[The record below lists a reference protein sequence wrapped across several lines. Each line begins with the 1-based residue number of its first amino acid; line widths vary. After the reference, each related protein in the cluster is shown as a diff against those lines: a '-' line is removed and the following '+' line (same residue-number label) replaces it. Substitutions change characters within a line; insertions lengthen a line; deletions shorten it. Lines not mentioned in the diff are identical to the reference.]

1 MAGEIEVAVIGG
13 SGLYRMPDLADTESR
28 VVETPFGAPSDA
40 ITIGTLAGRRVA
52 FLPRHGVGHRIP
64 PALVPARANFY
75 ALKSL
80 GVRAVISVSAV
91 GSLREEIA
99 PLHIVVPDQIVD
111 RTTSRPRTFFD
122 REGLVGHVSLAEP
135 FCPSLRDLLIEEARA
150 AGATVHA
157 HGAYLCIEGPRF
169 STKAESR
176 LYRQWGLDII
186 GMTAMPEAQL
196 AREAELCY
204 AVLAFATDYDVW
216 HESEEQ
222 VSVDLVVQNLTRNVA
237 TAQEIIR
244 RVVPRIA
251 PDGDDACANA
261 LAGALMT
268 EPARVPADVRAR
280 LGILVDKYLPRVG
293 AGGE

>member
-1 MAGEIEVAVIGG
+1 MADEIGIAVIGG

-28 VVETPFGAPSDA
+28 IVETPFGAPSDA
-40 ITIGTLAGRRVA
+40 ITLGTLGGRRVA

-64 PALVPARANFY
+64 PSLVPARANFY

-91 GSLREEIA
+91 GSLRAEIA
-99 PLHIVVPDQIVD
+99 PLHLVVPDQIVD
-111 RTTSRPRTFFD
+111 RTTSRARTFFD

-135 FCPSLRDLLIEEARA
+135 FCPSLRDLLIAGARE

-157 HGAYLCIEGPRF
+157 GGTYLCIEGPRF

-196 AREAELCY
+196 AREAELHY
-204 AVLAFATDYDVW
+204 AVLALATDYDVW
-216 HESEEQ
+216 HESEAE
-222 VSVDLVVQNLTRNVA
+222 VSVELVVQNLLRNVA
-237 TAQEIIR
+237 TAQEVIR
-244 RVVPRIA
+244 HVVPRIA
-251 PDGDDACANA
+251 VDQDDICTTA

-268 EPARVPADVRAR
+268 ERARVTPDVWER
-280 LGILVDKYLPRVG
+280 LGLLVNRYLP
-293 AGGE
+293 AP

>member
-1 MAGEIEVAVIGG
+1 MADEIGIAVIGG
-13 SGLYRMPDLADTESR
+13 SGLYRMPDLTATESR
-28 VVETPFGAPSDA
+28 VIATPFGAPSDA
-40 ITIGTLAGRRVA
+40 ITVGTLAGRRVA

-64 PALVPARANFY
+64 PSLVPARANFY

-80 GVRAVISVSAV
+80 GVRAVLSVSAV

-99 PLHIVVPDQIVD
+99 PLHLVVPDQIVD
-111 RTTSRPRTFFD
+111 RTTSRARTFFD

-135 FCPSLRDLLIEEARA
+135 FCPSLRNLLVEGARE

-157 HGAYLCIEGPRF
+157 GGTYVCIEGPRF

-204 AVLAFATDYDVW
+204 AVLALATDYDVW
-216 HESEEQ
+216 HESEAQ
-222 VSVDLVVQNLTRNVA
+222 VSVELVVQNLMRNVV
-237 TAQEIIR
+237 TAQDVIR
-244 RVVPRIA
+244 RVVPRVA
-251 PDGDDACANA
+251 LDGADACANA

-268 EPARVPADVRAR
+268 EPSRVPADVRAR
-280 LGILVDKYLPRVG
+280 LGILVDKYLP
-293 AGGE
+293 AH

>member
-1 MAGEIEVAVIGG
+1 MADDIGIAVIGG
-13 SGLYRMPDLADTESR
+13 SGLYRMPDLTDSESR
-28 VVETPFGAPSDA
+28 VIETPFGAPSDA
-40 ITIGTLAGRRVA
+40 ITVGTLAGRRVA

-64 PALVPARANFY
+64 PSLVPARANFY

-91 GSLREEIA
+91 GSLRDEIA
-99 PLHIVVPDQIVD
+99 PLHLVVPDQIVD
-111 RTTSRPRTFFD
+111 RTTSRARTFFD
-122 REGLVGHVSLAEP
+122 REGLVGHVSIAEP
-135 FCPSLRDLLIEEARA
+135 FCPSLRSLLIEGARE
-150 AGATVHA
+150 AGAMVHA
-157 HGAYLCIEGPRF
+157 GGTYICIEGPRF

-204 AVLAFATDYDVW
+204 AVLALATDYDVW

-222 VSVDLVVQNLTRNVA
+222 VSVELVVQNLLRNVA
-237 TAQEIIR
+237 TAQDVIR

-251 PDGDDACANA
+251 LDRDDTCASA
-261 LAGALMT
+261 LSGALMT
-268 EPARVPADVRAR
+268 DPAQVPADVRAR
-280 LGILVDKYLPRVG
+280 LGLIVDRYLP
-293 AGGE
+293 AQ

>member
-1 MAGEIEVAVIGG
+1 MMGDEVHIAVIGG

-28 VVETPFGAPSDA
+28 VIETPFGAPSDA
-40 ITIGTLAGRRVA
+40 ITVGTLAGRRVA

-64 PALVPARANFY
+64 PTLVPARANFY

-99 PLHIVVPDQIVD
+99 PLHLVVPDQIVD
-111 RTTSRPRTFFD
+111 RTTSRERTFFD
-122 REGLVGHVSLAEP
+122 RVGLVGHVSLAEP
-135 FCPSLRDLLIEEARA
+135 FCPSLRDLLIAEARE
-150 AGATVHA
+150 AGATIHA
-157 HGAYLCIEGPRF
+157 GGTYLCIEGPRF

-204 AVLAFATDYDVW
+204 AVLALATDYDVW

-222 VSVDLVVQNLTRNVA
+222 VSVDLVVQNLMRNVA

-251 PDGDDACANA
+251 LDRDDMCATA

-268 EPARVPADVRAR
+268 EPARVPTDVRAR
-280 LGILVDKYLPRVG
+280 LGILVDKYLPTS
-293 AGGE
+293 

>member
-1 MAGEIEVAVIGG
+1 MVDEVHIAVIGG
-13 SGLYRMPDLADTESR
+13 SGLYRMPGLTDTESR
-28 VVETPFGAPSDA
+28 VIETPFGAPSDA

-64 PALVPARANFY
+64 PTLVPARANFY
-75 ALKSL
+75 ALKAL

-91 GSLREEIA
+91 GSLREAIA
-99 PLHIVVPDQIVD
+99 PLHLVVPDQIVD

-135 FCPSLRDLLIEEARA
+135 FCPSLRVLLIEGARE

-157 HGAYLCIEGPRF
+157 GGTYLCIEGPRF

-204 AVLAFATDYDVW
+204 AVLALATDYDVW

-222 VSVDLVVQNLTRNVA
+222 VSVDLVVQNLMRNVA

-251 PDGDDACANA
+251 LDGDDACGNA

-268 EPARVPADVRAR
+268 EPARVPPDVRAR
-280 LGILVDKYLPRVG
+280 LGLLVDKYLPRVV

>member
-1 MAGEIEVAVIGG
+1 MADEIGIAVIGG
-13 SGLYRMPDLADTESR
+13 SGLYRMPDLTDTESR
-28 VVETPFGAPSDA
+28 MIETPFGAPSDA
-40 ITIGTLAGRRVA
+40 ITVGTLAGRRVA

-64 PALVPARANFY
+64 PSLVPARANFY

-91 GSLREEIA
+91 GSLREQIA
-99 PLHIVVPDQIVD
+99 PLHLVVPDQIVD
-111 RTTSRPRTFFD
+111 RTTGRARTYFD

-135 FCPSLRDLLIEEARA
+135 FCPSLRDLLIEAAREV
-150 AGATVHA
+150 GTTVHTS
-157 HGAYLCIEGPRF
+157 GTYLCIEGPRF

-204 AVLAFATDYDVW
+204 AVLSLATDYDVW
-216 HESEEQ
+216 HESEAP
-222 VSVDLVVQNLTRNVA
+222 VSVELVVQNLMRNVE
-237 TAQEIIR
+237 TAQDVIR

-251 PDGDDACANA
+251 LDRDDACASA

-268 EPARVPADVRAR
+268 DLSHVPADVRAR
-280 LGILVDKYLPRVG
+280 LGILVEKYLP
-293 AGGE
+293 AH

>member
-1 MAGEIEVAVIGG
+1 MADEIGIAVIGG
-13 SGLYRMPDLADTESR
+13 HGRYGMPDLTDSECR
-28 VVETPFGAPSDA
+28 MIETPFGAPSDA
-40 ITIGTLAGRRVA
+40 FTVGTLAGRRVA
-52 FLPRHGVGHRIP
+52 FLPRHGVGHRLP
-64 PALVPARANFY
+64 PSLVPARANFY

-99 PLHIVVPDQIVD
+99 PLHLIVPDQIVD
-111 RTTSRPRTFFD
+111 RTTSRARTFFD
-122 REGLVGHVSLAEP
+122 REGLVGHISLAEP
-135 FCPSLRDLLIEEARA
+135 FCPSLRDLLIAGARE

-157 HGAYLCIEGPRF
+157 SGTYLCIEGPRF

-196 AREAELCY
+196 AREAELHY
-204 AVLAFATDYDVW
+204 AVLALATDYDVW
-216 HESEEQ
+216 HESEAE
-222 VSVDLVVQNLTRNVA
+222 VSVELVVRNLLRNVA
-237 TAQEIIR
+237 TAQAVIR

-251 PDGDDACANA
+251 VNEDDACTTA

-268 EPARVPADVRAR
+268 EPARVPPDVRER
-280 LGILVDKYLPRVG
+280 LGVLVDRYLP
-293 AGGE
+293 AP

>member
-1 MAGEIEVAVIGG
+1 MADDVRIAVIGG
-13 SGLYRMPDLADTESR
+13 SGLYQMPDLTETER
-28 VVETPFGAPSDA
+28 RTIETPFGMPSDA
-40 ITIGTLAGRRVA
+40 ITVGTLGGRRVA
-52 FLPRHGVGHRIP
+52 FLPRHGVGHRLP
-64 PALVPARANFY
+64 PSLVPARANFY

-91 GSLREEIA
+91 GSLREAIA
-99 PLHIVVPDQIVD
+99 PLHLVVPDQIVD
-111 RTTSRPRTFFD
+111 RTTARPRTFFD

-135 FCPSLRDLLIEEARA
+135 FCASLRALLIAGARE

-157 HGAYLCIEGPRF
+157 GGTYLCIEGPRF

-204 AVLAFATDYDVW
+204 AVLALATDYDVW
-216 HESEEQ
+216 HESAEA
-222 VSVDLVVQNLTRNVA
+222 VSVELVVQNLARNVV
-237 TAQEIIR
+237 TAQEVIR
-244 RVVPRIA
+244 RVLPRI
-251 PDGDDACANA
+251 DGAVDDGCTNA

-268 EPARVPADVRAR
+268 DPARIPVDVRAR
-280 LGILVDKYLPRVG
+280 LGVIVDRYLSAR
-293 AGGE
+293 

>member
-1 MAGEIEVAVIGG
+1 MADDSGIAVIGG
-13 SGLYRMPDLADTESR
+13 SGLYRMPDLTDSESR
-28 VVETPFGAPSDA
+28 VIETPFGAPSDA
-40 ITIGTLAGRRVA
+40 ITLGTLAGRRVA

-64 PALVPARANFY
+64 PSLVPARANFY

-99 PLHIVVPDQIVD
+99 PLHLVVPDQIVD
-111 RTTSRPRTFFD
+111 RTTSRARTFFD
-122 REGLVGHVSLAEP
+122 RDGLVGHVSLAEP
-135 FCPSLRDLLIEEARA
+135 FCPSLRALLIEGARE

-157 HGAYLCIEGPRF
+157 GGTYLCIEGPRF

-176 LYRQWGLDII
+176 LYRQWGLDVI

-196 AREAELCY
+196 AREAELHY
-204 AVLAFATDYDVW
+204 AVLALATDYDVW
-216 HESEEQ
+216 HESAEP
-222 VSVDLVVQNLTRNVA
+222 VSVELVIQNLLRNVT
-237 TAQEIIR
+237 TAQDVIR

-251 PDGDDACANA
+251 LDRDDACTSA

-268 EPARVPADVRAR
+268 EPSDIPPDVRSR
-280 LGILVDKYLPRVG
+280 LGLIVDRYLP
-293 AGGE
+293 AQ

>member
-1 MAGEIEVAVIGG
+1 MADEIGIAVIGG
-13 SGLYRMPDLADTESR
+13 SGLYRMPDLTESESR
-28 VVETPFGAPSDA
+28 VIETPFGPPSDA
-40 ITIGTLAGRRVA
+40 ITVGTLGGRRVA
-52 FLPRHGVGHRIP
+52 FLPRHGIGHRIP
-64 PALVPARANFY
+64 PSLVPARANFY

-91 GSLREEIA
+91 GSLRDEIA
-99 PLHIVVPDQIVD
+99 PLHLVVPDQIVD
-111 RTTSRPRTFFD
+111 RTASRARTFFD

-135 FCPSLRDLLIEEARA
+135 FCPSLRALLIEGAQE

-157 HGAYLCIEGPRF
+157 GGTYVCIEGPRF

-196 AREAELCY
+196 AREAELHY
-204 AVLAFATDYDVW
+204 AVLALATDYDVW
-216 HESEEQ
+216 HESEAP
-222 VSVDLVVQNLTRNVA
+222 VSVELVVQNLLCNVA
-237 TAQEIIR
+237 TAQTVIR

-251 PDGDDACANA
+251 LDQDDACTTA

-268 EPARVPADVRAR
+268 EPGRVPPEVRER
-280 LGILVDKYLPRVG
+280 LGVLVDRYLP
-293 AGGE
+293 AS

>member
-1 MAGEIEVAVIGG
+1 MAHEIGIAVIGG
-13 SGLYRMPDLADTESR
+13 SGLYRMPDLTDSESR
-28 VVETPFGAPSDA
+28 VIETPFGPPSDA
-40 ITIGTLAGRRVA
+40 ITVGTLGGRRVA

-64 PALVPARANFY
+64 PSLVPARANFY

-91 GSLREEIA
+91 GSLRAEIA
-99 PLHIVVPDQIVD
+99 PLHLVVPDQIVD
-111 RTTSRPRTFFD
+111 RTTSRARTFFD
-122 REGLVGHVSLAEP
+122 GEGLVGHVSLAEP
-135 FCPSLRDLLIEEARA
+135 FCPSLRSLLIEGARE

-157 HGAYLCIEGPRF
+157 GGTYICIEGPRF

-196 AREAELCY
+196 AREAELHY
-204 AVLAFATDYDVW
+204 AVLALATDYDVW
-216 HESEEQ
+216 HESEAP
-222 VSVDLVVQNLTRNVA
+222 VSVELVVQNLLRNVA
-237 TAQEIIR
+237 TAQAVIR

-251 PDGDDACANA
+251 LDQDDACTTA

-268 EPARVPADVRAR
+268 EPGRVPPAVRER
-280 LGILVDKYLPRVG
+280 LGLLVDRYLPTR
-293 AGGE
+293 

>member
-1 MAGEIEVAVIGG
+1 MADDIGIAVIGG
-13 SGLYRMPDLADTESR
+13 SGLYRMPDLTDTESR

-40 ITIGTLAGRRVA
+40 ITVGTLAGRRVA

-64 PALVPARANFY
+64 PSLVPSRANVY

-80 GVRAVISVSAV
+80 GVRAVIAVSAV
-91 GSLREEIA
+91 GSLREAIA

-111 RTTSRPRTFFD
+111 RTTSRAHTFFD
-122 REGLVGHVSLAEP
+122 RMGLVAHVSLAEP
-135 FCPSLRDLLIEEARA
+135 FCPSLRSLLIEAARE

-157 HGAYLCIEGPRF
+157 GGAYLCIEGPRF

-204 AVLAFATDYDVW
+204 AMLALATDYDVW
-216 HESEEQ
+216 HESEAP
-222 VSVDLVVQNLTRNVA
+222 VSVALVVQNLSRNVA
-237 TAQEIIR
+237 TAQDVIR
-244 RVVPRIA
+244 RIVPRIQL
-251 PDGDDACANA
+251 DSDDACTSA

-268 EPARVPADVRAR
+268 ERSHVSADARAR
-280 LGILVDKYLPRVG
+280 LGLIVEKYQP
-293 AGGE
+293 AQ

>member
-1 MAGEIEVAVIGG
+1 MADEIGIAVIGG
-13 SGLYRMPDLADTESR
+13 SGLYRMPDLTDSETR
-28 VVETPFGAPSDA
+28 TVETPFGAPSDA
-40 ITIGTLAGRRVA
+40 VTIGTLAGRRVA

-64 PALVPARANFY
+64 PSLVPARANFY

-99 PLHIVVPDQIVD
+99 PLHLVVPDQIVD
-111 RTTSRPRTFFD
+111 RTTSRARTFFD
-122 REGLVGHVSLAEP
+122 REGLVGHISLAEP
-135 FCPSLRDLLIEEARA
+135 FCASLRALLIEGARE

-157 HGAYLCIEGPRF
+157 GGTYLCIEGPRF

-204 AVLAFATDYDVW
+204 AVLALATDYDVW
-216 HESEEQ
+216 HESAEQ
-222 VSVDLVVQNLTRNVA
+222 VSVELVVQNLLRNVA
-237 TAQEIIR
+237 TAQEVIR
-244 RVVPRIA
+244 RVVPRIQF
-251 PDGDDACANA
+251 DGGDGCTSA

-268 EPARVPADVRAR
+268 EPSRIPAEVRAR
-280 LGILVDKYLPRVG
+280 LGILVDNYLPAR
-293 AGGE
+293 

>member
-1 MAGEIEVAVIGG
+1 MADEIGIAVIGG
-13 SGLYRMPDLADTESR
+13 SGLYRMPDLTDSESR

-40 ITIGTLAGRRVA
+40 ITVGTLAGRRVA
-52 FLPRHGVGHRIP
+52 FLPRHGLGHRIP
-64 PALVPARANFY
+64 PSLVPARANFY

-99 PLHIVVPDQIVD
+99 PLHLVVPDQIVD
-111 RTTSRPRTFFD
+111 RTTSRARTFFD

-135 FCPSLRDLLIEEARA
+135 FCPSLRALLIEGARE

-157 HGAYLCIEGPRF
+157 GGTYLCIEGPRF

-204 AVLAFATDYDVW
+204 AVLALATDYDVW
-216 HESEEQ
+216 HESEEA
-222 VSVDLVVQNLTRNVA
+222 VSVELVVQNLARNVA
-237 TAQEIIR
+237 TAQEVIR
-244 RVVPRIA
+244 RVVPRIRL
-251 PDGDDACANA
+251 DGGDGCASA

-268 EPARVPADVRAR
+268 EPSRIPADVRAR
-280 LGILVDKYLPRVG
+280 LGILVDNYLPPR
-293 AGGE
+293 

>member
-1 MAGEIEVAVIGG
+1 MADEIRIAVIGG
-13 SGLYRMPDLADTESR
+13 SGLYRMPDLTETESR
-28 VVETPFGAPSDA
+28 VIETPFGSPSDA

-52 FLPRHGVGHRIP
+52 FLPRHGIGHRLIP
-64 PALVPARANFY
+64 TLVPTRANFY

-99 PLHIVVPDQIVD
+99 PLHLVVPDQIVD

-122 REGLVGHVSLAEP
+122 TEGLVGHVSLADP
-135 FCPSLRDLLIEEARA
+135 FCASLRALLIGAARE

-157 HGAYLCIEGPRF
+157 DGTYICIEGPRF

-196 AREAELCY
+196 AREAEMCY
-204 AVLAFATDYDVW
+204 AVLALTTDYDVW
-216 HESEEQ
+216 HESEEA
-222 VSVDLVVQNLTRNVA
+222 VSVELVVQNLQRNVA
-237 TAQEIIR
+237 TAQEVIR
-244 RVVPRIA
+244 RVVPRIDV
-251 PDGDDACANA
+251 DGDDPCYNA
-261 LAGALMT
+261 LDGALMT
-268 EPARVPADVRAR
+268 DPSHIPDAIRER
-280 LGILVDKYLPRVG
+280 LGPIIAKYLPAR
-293 AGGE
+293 

>member
-1 MAGEIEVAVIGG
+1 MAEEIRIAVIGG
-13 SGLYRMPDLADTESR
+13 SGLYRMPGLTETESR
-28 VVETPFGAPSDA
+28 IVETPFGAPSDA

-64 PALVPARANFY
+64 PSLVPARANFY

-80 GVRAVISVSAV
+80 GVRVVLSVSAV

-99 PLHIVVPDQIVD
+99 PLHLVVPDQIID

-135 FCPSLRDLLIEEARA
+135 FCPSLRTLLIEAARE

-157 HGAYLCIEGPRF
+157 SGTYLCIEGPRF

-196 AREAELCY
+196 AREAEMCH
-204 AVLAFATDYDVW
+204 AVLALATDYDVW
-216 HESEEQ
+216 HESEEG
-222 VSVDLVVQNLTRNVA
+222 VSAALVVQNLFRNIA
-237 TAQEIIR
+237 TAQDVIR

-251 PDGDDACANA
+251 LDQDDACASA
-261 LAGALMT
+261 LAGALIT
-268 EPARVPADVRAR
+268 EPSRVPPDVRAR
-280 LGILVDKYLPRVG
+280 LGLIVDKYLP
-293 AGGE
+293 AD

>member
-1 MAGEIEVAVIGG
+1 MADEIGIAVIGG
-13 SGLYRMPDLADTESR
+13 SGLYRMPDLTDSETR
-28 VVETPFGAPSDA
+28 TVETPFGAPSDA
-40 ITIGTLAGRRVA
+40 VTIGTLAGRRVA

-64 PALVPARANFY
+64 PSLIPARANFY

-99 PLHIVVPDQIVD
+99 PLHLVVPDQIVD
-111 RTTSRPRTFFD
+111 RTTSRARTFFD
-122 REGLVGHVSLAEP
+122 REGLVGHISLAEP
-135 FCPSLRDLLIEEARA
+135 FCASLRALLIEGARE

-157 HGAYLCIEGPRF
+157 GGTYLCIEGPRF

-204 AVLAFATDYDVW
+204 AVLALATDYDVW
-216 HESEEQ
+216 HESAEQ
-222 VSVDLVVQNLTRNVA
+222 VSVELVVQNLLRNVA
-237 TAQEIIR
+237 TAQEVIR
-244 RVVPRIA
+244 RVVPRIQL
-251 PDGDDACANA
+251 DGGDGCASA

-268 EPARVPADVRAR
+268 EPSRIPAEVRAR
-280 LGILVDKYLPRVG
+280 LGILVDNYLPAR
-293 AGGE
+293 